1 MIQLVNV
8 SKYYNQNN
16 AVALGLRKVNL
27 ELHANEFV
35 AIVGESGSGKTTL
48 LNVICGIDTYEEGE
62 IFFNGEATSYF
73 STSDL
78 EDFRKQYV
86 AFVFQNYN
94 LIDSYTVLQN
104 VEAPMVLAGLPKK
117 LIRERALSIIER
129 VGLSDHIHHKA
140 TKLSGGQKQRVV
152 IARALAKDCPI
163 IAADEPTGNLDQES
177 GKAILQ
183 LLHEIAQEKL
193 VILVTHDYEQ
203 VKQYATRKIRMY
215 DGEVVEDKEVKKTEP
230 KAIPTKTEKD
240 KPLSFLKTLAIAW
253 RNLMSVPKKTLL
265 AVVVFTF
272 FTFFVALSYGG
283 YLLASS
289 TAGEINNAY
298 FSNTSDRRVVIRKT
312 DLSALSTDDLNQLKS
327 LNRVSSL
334 VVNDYILDIEV
345 NYQGNLSVDS
355 DYNYLSVKYWPVSA
369 LSETDLIAGRMP
381 TSDTEVVFVSDS
393 ISQEDI
399 NLMLNITYQK
409 NNDLYYGFETSQF
422 TDLTVVGV
430 VKSSKLGLDD
440 SPNRPNMGYFL
451 VSDDVL
457 SQYSK
462 DSFPMVITNLRLAGT
477 NSNSGQFDA
486 SNVMSAPRVVIKSS
500 LPDRNIVLSKS
511 LSYNVCMT
519 TVSCTA
525 TGLISIQDYYQT
537 TELTNVSFSISSGDD
552 YNVLEMNQATYD
564 ALFHYEVRQVS
575 LVVDSDLFVAAL
587 MAQVS
592 LIPGTGTSK
601 YHVFYPHAAQSLDP
615 FSQLFL
621 VMTLLGSTLLLVF
634 TLFAST
640 LISFLILKAITNTK
654 LKDYAIF
661 RTVGANRKVI
671 TQLIYME
678 NIIASTIAY
687 VILVGI
693 IELMKSGPV
702 WMNEIVR
709 YYQLGSYIILFIIM
723 FVMGYFVSMRYC
735 QRVFRESVQRTLK
748 SE

>member
-27 ELHANEFV
+27 TLHANEFV

-78 EDFRKQYV
+78 EDFRKHYV

-94 LIDSYTVLQN
+94 LIDAYTVLQN
-104 VEAPMVLAGLPKK
+104 VEAPMILAGLPKK
-117 LIRERALSIIER
+117 QVRERALEIIKR
-129 VGLSDHIHHKA
+129 VGLSDHIRHKA

-163 IAADEPTGNLDQES
+163 IAADEPTGNLDQQS
-177 GKAILQ
+177 GKAILE
-183 LLHEIAQEKL
+183 LLHEIAKEKL

-215 DGEVVEDKEVKKTEP
+215 DGEVVEDKEVKSTEP
-230 KAIPTKTEKD
+230 KAIPAKAEKD
-240 KPLSFLKTLAIAW
+240 KPLSFLKTLGIAW

-265 AVVVFTF
+265 AIIVFAF

-298 FSNTSDRRVVIRKT
+298 FVNTSDRRVVVRKT
-312 DLSALSTDDLNQLKS
+312 DLSSFTTADLDQLKN
-327 LNRVSSL
+327 LNRVSAL
-334 VVNDYILDIEV
+334 VGNDFILDVEV
-345 NYQGNLSVDS
+345 NYQTFPSSNSNFS
-355 DYNYLSVKYWPVSA
+355 YITVKYWPVST
-369 LSETDLIAGRMP
+369 LSSSNLLAGRMP
-381 TSDTEVVFVSDS
+381 TNNQEVVFVSNNMT
-393 ISQEDI
+393 QEEI
-399 NLMLNITYQK
+399 NAMLDTTYQK
-409 NNDLYYGFETSQF
+409 YSEYYNSFETSHF
-422 TDLTVVGV
+422 LNLKVVGV
-430 VKSSKLGLDD
+430 VKPSKLGLDD
-440 SPNRPNMGYFL
+440 FPNRPNHGYFL
-451 VSDDVL
+451 VHDDVL
-457 SQYSK
+457 AQYSK
-462 DSFPMVITNLRLAGT
+462 DAYPLFIASLRLAGT
-477 NSNSGQFDA
+477 NSNSGVFDIA
-486 SNVMSAPRVVIKSS
+486 DVMAAPRIVIKPS
-500 LPDRNIVLSKS
+500 LPNQSIVLSKTMAYQVCLTS
-511 LSYNVCMT
+511 LT
-519 TVSCTA
+519 CTA
-525 TGLISIQDYYQT
+525 TGLISIRDYYQT
-537 TELTNVSFSISSGDD
+537 RELTNISFSISTSED
-552 YNVLEMNQATYD
+552 YNVLEMNQNTYD
-564 ALFHYEVRQVS
+564 ALFNHEIRQVS
-575 LVVDSDLFVAAL
+575 LIVESDLAVAL
-587 MAQVS
+587 IMAQIS
-592 LIPGTGTSK
+592 LIPGVATSK
-601 YHVFYPHAAQSLDP
+601 YHVFYPFAAQSLDP

-621 VMTLLGSTLLLVF
+621 VMTLLGSTLLLIF

-640 LISFLILKAITNTK
+640 IISFLILKAITNTK

-678 NIIASTIAY
+678 NIIASSIAY
-687 VILVGI
+687 LILVGI
-693 IELMKSGPV
+693 IELMKTGPI
-702 WMNEIVR
+702 WMIEIVR
-709 YYQLGSYIILFIIM
+709 YYQFGSYFVLFLIM
-723 FVMGYFVSMRYC
+723 FAMGYFVSMRYC